1 MISLLQRIEDM
12 RIRMNELAT
21 NEQDLVR
28 ALGDALMSADQ
39 KLLRDVFASPRNM
52 RPDAAPS

>member
-1 MISLLQRIEDM
+1 MTSLLQQIEDM

-28 ALGDALMSADQ
+28 ALGDALMT
-39 KLLRDVFASPRNM
+39 N
-52 RPDAAPS
+52 

>member
-1 MISLLQRIEDM
+1 MTSLLQQIEDM

-28 ALGDALMSADQ
+28 VLGDALIVLTKSCCSTS
-39 KLLRDVFASPRNM
+39 VASNM